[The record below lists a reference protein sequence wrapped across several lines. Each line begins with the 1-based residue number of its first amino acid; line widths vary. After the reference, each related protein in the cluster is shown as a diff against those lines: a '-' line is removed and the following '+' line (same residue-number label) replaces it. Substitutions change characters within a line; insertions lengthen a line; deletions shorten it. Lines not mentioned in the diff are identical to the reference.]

1 MVSAAA
7 QQAHGLLNAAFWP
20 DNPPFHDPR
29 HNSSV
34 LTAVFLAL
42 ALPATGRRI
51 LAEAIRITHVGP
63 KPHRFGAHITNVFLG
78 AHRGVRDIV
87 NILRGRF
94 LARPRKPGF
103 IVRNGDGRY
112 ALHYHS
118 EQEPNP
124 DSRVVLADETDRFGL
139 PRVAIDLRFTE
150 RDVHS
155 VIGSHQVLDSAL
167 RASATGRL
175 EYWHREDLLPDH
187 VLAQASDGFHQVGTT
202 RMGQNRKNSV
212 VDKNLKVHDV
222 DNLYVASSSVFP
234 TTGQA
239 NSTFLAT
246 ALAIR
251 LAHHLGAKTDSFK
264 VSVERTQEYAPS

>member
-1 MVSAAA
+1 
-7 QQAHGLLNAAFWP
+7 
-20 DNPPFHDPR
+20 
-29 HNSSV
+29 
-34 LTAVFLAL
+34 
-42 ALPATGRRI
+42 
-51 LAEAIRITHVGP
+51 
-63 KPHRFGAHITNVFLG
+63 
-78 AHRGVRDIV
+78 VRDILKIV
-87 NILRGRF
+87 RDRF
-94 LARPRKPGF
+94 LTKPRKPGF
-103 IVRNGDGRY
+103 LIRNRDGRY

-118 EQEPNP
+118 EQEPSP
-124 DSRVVLADETDRFGL
+124 DSRVVLTDETDRFGL

-150 RDVHS
+150 GDVQS

-167 RASATGRL
+167 RASAAGRL
-175 EYWHREDLLPDH
+175 EYWHPEDQLPDR

-222 DNLYVASSSVFP
+222 DNLYLASSSVFP

-251 LAHHLGAKTDSFK
+251 LAHHLSMKADDDKTGA
-264 VSVERTQEYAPS
+264 ERTHDYAPC